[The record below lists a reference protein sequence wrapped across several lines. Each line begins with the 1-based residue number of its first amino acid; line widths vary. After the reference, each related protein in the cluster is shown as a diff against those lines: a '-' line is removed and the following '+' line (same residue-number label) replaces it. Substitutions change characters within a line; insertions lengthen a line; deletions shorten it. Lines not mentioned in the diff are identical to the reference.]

1 MIDLY
6 LEKYNGEMFFDI
18 SDVESD
24 NEYLSFVF
32 KATYNNKVIGAKITI
47 PVVIKRSFFKGT
59 KLLKDSGSLTI
70 SSIGEESDNF
80 ICALEELFKPDYK
93 STRRF
98 TDEPEPI
105 DYVVLN
111 RGLYEF
117 GEDKIYIKL
126 CNKLAVILIR
136 IFFLEF
142 FIQTATCRTDADS
155 ELHRVIGKVC
165 RCGLE
170 GAVNFCPNASVP

>member
-18 SDVESD
+18 SDIESD

-59 KLLKDSGSLTI
+59 KLLRDSGSLTI

-93 STRRF
+93 STRKF
-98 TDEPEPI
+98 TYEPEPI

-117 GEDKIYIKL
+117 AEDKIYIKL
-126 CNKLAVILIR
+126 CNNDDQSDFEEDEKINLELNFSFNLSTNRASLVEVKDGYSADLIAILM
-136 IFFLEF
+136 
-142 FIQTATCRTDADS
+142 
-155 ELHRVIGKVC
+155 K
-165 RCGLE
+165 
-170 GAVNFCPNASVP
+170 